1 VIPPR
6 LSRLG
11 ELGWLVAFEPR
22 LDPDVNARV
31 LALAARLR
39 DAAIPGVRD
48 IVPAVASLA
57 VHVERHEDAGRAGEA
72 IGQLLAE
79 IAEQQPDPSAGRL
92 VELPVRYGGEDG
104 PDLAEVA
111 AECGLEPQ
119 DVVRRHVEAEYRVF
133 MLGFLPGFPYLGLVD
148 PAIQVSR
155 RAEPRA
161 RVPAG
166 AVGLAGPVTG
176 VYPVESP
183 GGWRIIGRTPVRL
196 FDPAAPRPALLQPGD
211 RVRFVP
217 VDSGQAT
224 DTHRS
229 RP

>member
-1 VIPPR
+1 MHPR

-11 ELGWLVAFEPR
+11 ELGWLVAFDSR
-22 LDPDVNARV
+22 LDPDVNAQV

-57 VHVERHEDAGRAGEA
+57 VHVDRHEEAPGVGELVA
-72 IGQLLAE
+72 RLLDEGLALRQAVE
-79 IAEQQPDPSAGRL
+79 GRL

-111 AECGLEPQ
+111 AECRLAPEE
-119 DVVRRHVEAEYRVF
+119 VVRRHAARAYRVF

-155 RAEPRA
+155 RAEPRT

-166 AVGLAGPVTG
+166 AVGLAGPMTG
-176 VYPVESP
+176 VYPVQSP
-183 GGWRIIGRTPVRL
+183 GGWRIIGRTPVQL
-196 FDPAAPRPALLQPGD
+196 FDPTASPPTLLRPGD

-217 VDSGQAT
+217 VDIEDAGSAL
-224 DTHRS
+224 RS
-229 RP
+229 HT